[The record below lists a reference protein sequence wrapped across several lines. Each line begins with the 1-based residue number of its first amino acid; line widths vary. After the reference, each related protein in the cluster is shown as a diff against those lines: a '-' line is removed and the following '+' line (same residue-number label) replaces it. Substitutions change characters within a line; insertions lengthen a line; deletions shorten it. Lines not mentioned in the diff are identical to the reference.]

1 MTTVT
6 TFEIEGLQELDE
18 ALAQFS
24 KGVARGIAR
33 RALQAAAA
41 PVAEAIRA
49 AAPVDSGKL
58 RDSIRVVVARAKGG
72 AGGQA
77 ARKVY
82 AAGGSAAQALD
93 ALINAGR
100 QAKAD
105 GGSGTLAEVSV
116 VTFAKGHA
124 HLQEFGTQHHAAN
137 PFIRPGWEATKHRA
151 LETIKAL
158 LWQEIEKA
166 AARAARKAA
175 RAAAAGAGP

>member
-18 ALAQFS
+18 ALSQFS

-116 VTFAKGHA
+116 VTFAKSHA